1 MTDFLERLKKN
12 GITHFSPSQLN
23 RPLGSWVFMYCYL
36 NKHQR
41 REMKVGENAALG
53 TSVHNLIQ
61 AVLCAGQSIEDATK
75 TAIMDFDFHPAD
87 ESQEKREKFRELIPQ
102 MGEIGVDLLA
112 EAFGGASEEKSVEV
126 YLPGIEI
133 PIIGYVDMMKDGVF
147 CEMKTKAPRLGAV
160 KKDGTRGWSKAPLP
174 KEPQIDHIMQAAVY
188 WKATGAI
195 PSIAYITAE
204 DGIRFDPFN
213 CDLLKESG
221 LEFAIEEVRRKALIR
236 QNLLK
241 ISTDAKVLAGLV
253 EPEFDHPF
261 YWNHQFKEEAKEL
274 WKL

>member
-1 MTDFLERLKKN
+1 MTDFTDKLKAA
-12 GITHFSPSQLN
+12 GISHFSPSQLN
-23 RPLGSWVFMYCYL
+23 RPLGSWVFMYAYL
-36 NKHQR
+36 SKQQR

-61 AVLCAGQSIEDATK
+61 AVLCAGQDIEEATK
-75 TAIMDFDFHPAD
+75 MALMDFDFHPAD
-87 ESQEKREKFRELIPQ
+87 ESKDKREKFRELIPA
-102 MGEIGVDLLA
+102 MGEVGIDLLSERFA
-112 EAFGGASEEKSVEV
+112 GAGEEKSVEL

-133 PIIGYVDMMKDGVF
+133 PIIGYVDMMADGVF
-147 CEMKTKAPRLGAV
+147 CEMKTKAPRMGQV
-160 KKDGTRGWSKAPLP
+160 KKDGTRGWSKAPIP

-188 WKATGAI
+188 WKATDTE
-195 PSIAYITAE
+195 PNIAYITAE
-204 DGIRFDPFN
+204 DGIIFDASN
-213 CDLLKESG
+213 CDLLKKDG
-221 LEFAIEEVRRKALIR
+221 LEFALEEARRKALIR

-241 ISTDAKVLAGLV
+241 ISTDPKVLAGLV